1 MIAEL
6 VQTSKILCDNIYAFT
21 ISISTKKFMKRL
33 SFLILICLL
42 AFISVSAQTFTFNDL
57 MKIRRVGDPQLSP
70 DGRTV
75 AFTIGDVDKAG
86 NKTLTQIYTVKI
98 DGSDLKQI
106 TKGDKS
112 SSSPRW
118 SPDGKKIAFTSG
130 GQIWTMDPDGDDKKQ
145 ITKISSGAGNP
156 VWSPDGRW
164 IAFNSDVYPECK
176 TDECNAKE
184 DAQAES
190 SKVKAIVTERLLYR
204 HWVEWRDRKRAHVF
218 VVRSN
223 GDGSAED
230 MTPGDFDSPPYAA
243 GTGVDYAFSPD
254 SQDLAVLR
262 NPDKI
267 EAISTNS
274 DIYTVRMPGFSRKT
288 TEMLWRDGNVKNITV
303 TNKGYDVSP
312 VYTPDGKYILY
323 RSQAR
328 EGFEADRWR
337 IMRYNRQNG
346 EVKELTVGFDQQADE
361 ITLSPDGKTIYF
373 TANTGGKE
381 PIYSVPLEPNF
392 NQKIA
397 THVKLVDNGGFYSNL
412 NVTPD
417 GKNFVVLSS
426 SMSSPAEIY
435 VKSVNDVSDQRS
447 AQLGIG
453 SSRNLSHVN
462 SNLNLAKAEEIQW
475 KGAINATVHG
485 FIVKPANFDPSKKYP
500 LVVLIHGGPQGA
512 WSDNWGY
519 RWNPQIFAN
528 AGYVV
533 FTPNPRGSTGYGQ
546 KFVDDVSADWGGR
559 AYTDIMNGVAEV
571 IKLPYVDKTRI
582 GAAGASYG
590 GYMVD
595 WILGHNNDPRFKFK
609 ALVSHAGVYNLESM
623 AGATEELWFV
633 NWEFKGMPWQ
643 NKVNYER
650 WSPNKF
656 AANFK
661 TPTLVTAGEIDYRV
675 PVDQSLQLFTAL
687 QLNGTPSKLVIIP
700 DEGHWIL
707 KPQNSEFW
715 YGQVLDWLGKYLK
728 PDPRL

>member
-6 VQTSKILCDNIYAFT
+6 VQTSQFLCNNIFAFT
-21 ISISTKKFMKRL
+21 ISISTLKLMKRL
-33 SFLILICLL
+33 SFVILICCF
-42 AFISVSAQTFTFNDL
+42 AFIGASAQTFTFNDMIKL
-57 MKIRRVGDPQLSP
+57 RRVSDPQLSP
-70 DGRTV
+70 DGRSV
-75 AFTIGDVDKAG
+75 AFTIGDVDKAA
-86 NKTLTQIYTVKI
+86 NKTLTHIYTVKT

-112 SSSPRW
+112 SSAPRW
-118 SPDGKKIAFTSG
+118 SPDGKKLAFTSG

-145 ITKISSGAGNP
+145 ITKFSAGAGSP

-164 IAFNSDVYPECK
+164 IAFSTDVYPECNAN
-176 TDECNAKE
+176 DECNAKE
-184 DAQAES
+184 DATADS
-190 SKVKAIVTERLLYR
+190 SKVKAIVTDRLLYR
-204 HWVEWRDRKRAHVF
+204 HWVEWRNRKRTHVF

-223 GDGSAED
+223 GESSIED

-243 GTGVDYAFSPD
+243 ASGVDYAFSPD
-254 SQDLAVLR
+254 SKEIAVLR

-274 DIYTVRMPGFSRKT
+274 DIYLIALPGFSRKT
-288 TEMLWRDGNVKNITV
+288 TEMMWRDGNVKNITV
-303 TNKGYDVSP
+303 ANRGYDVSP
-312 VYTPDGKYILY
+312 AYTPDGKYILF

-337 IMRYNRQNG
+337 IMRYNRQTG
-346 EVKELTVGFDQQADE
+346 EVKELTNGFDQQVDE
-361 ITLSPDGKTIYF
+361 MILSPDGKTIYF
-373 TANTGGKE
+373 TANTSGKE

-392 NQKIA
+392 NQRSA
-397 THVKLVDNGGFYSNL
+397 THVKMIRNDGFFSNL

-417 GKNFVVLSS
+417 GRSFIVAAS
-426 SMSSPAEIY
+426 SMTAPSEIY
-435 VKSVNDVSDQRS
+435 RLS
-447 AQLGIG
+447 ADG
-453 SSRNLSHVN
+453 SEMVNLSKGN
-462 SNLNLAKAEEIQW
+462 ANLNLAKAEDIQW
-475 KGAINATVHG
+475 KGAMNATVHG
-485 FIVKPANFDPSKKYP
+485 FIVKPANFDASKKYP

-519 RWNPQIFAN
+519 RWNPQMFAN
-528 AGYVV
+528 QGYVV
-533 FTPNPRGSTGYGQ
+533 FMPNPRGSTGYGQ

-559 AYTDIMNGVAEV
+559 AYTDIMNGTAEV

-609 ALVSHAGVYNLESM
+609 VLVSHAGVYNLESM

-643 NKVNYER
+643 NKVNYEK
-650 WSPNKF
+650 WSPHKF

-675 PVDQSLQLFTAL
+675 PVDQDLQLFTAL

-728 PDPRL
+728 P